1 MKLHMK
7 SQKRQRF
14 RQIAMIVFLVLIVL
28 GFTIPGFL
36 NPPDSV
42 VQAAE
47 PRLCQTDADCYLFC
61 DETPKEV
68 LCSQN
73 LCQQNSCEEASY
85 YAFKETPLQLSLV
98 VELENETLSLQNR
111 SSSRNVFVTFN
122 DPTVSLFSSGLT
134 LQHVLEKAGMQLTAQ
149 CLVVDAVRYCE
160 DEDTALQVM
169 VNGNQTF
176 SYGNYAPKEGDA
188 VKISFMKKEDQKE

>member
-1 MKLHMK
+1 MK
-7 SQKRQRF
+7 QKKQQRF
-14 RQIAMIVFLVLIVL
+14 RQIAMIIFLVLIVL

-42 VQAAE
+42 VQIAE
-47 PRLCQTDADCYLFC
+47 PRLCHTDVDCYLFC

-85 YAFKETPLQLSLV
+85 YAFKETPLQFSLM

-111 SSSRNVFVTFN
+111 SSSQNLFVTFN

-134 LQHVLEKAGMQLTAQ
+134 LQHILEKAGMQLTAP

-160 DEDTALQVM
+160 DDGTTLQIL

-176 SYGNYAPKEGDA
+176 SYGNYVPKEGDA
-188 VKISFMKKEDQKE
+188 VKIELKRKTDQKE